1 MSRIIST
8 GETPAKKRHAHMRSC
23 AEVLRLLAQ
32 RARFDS
38 ETQDMAAFLVFNLR
52 GIYETIDE
60 SAHAWD
66 ERNYWKKAE
75 TLREKWRW
83 SRTYAASIEKALLA
97 GRWTEVQTLLLELLP
112 HFGGVTVT
120 SITRDADWWC
130 GAFRALGNVR
140 TLGRGT
146 GDGRR
151 ETGDRGRETGD
162 GAGDGRRGGE
172 L

>member
-1 MSRIIST
+1 
-8 GETPAKKRHAHMRSC
+8 MRSC

-112 HFGGVTVT
+112 HFSGVTVT

-140 TLGRGT
+140 TLGRET

-151 ETGDRGRETGD
+151 GTGD
-162 GAGDGRRGGE
+162 GGRGPGR
-172 L
+172 